1 MSKRQWSEL
10 SPQEKAGVCRHYVCR
25 KGLSSTQAAIAISG
39 EYGPVTRNSV
49 IGTCH
54 RNNIPMTAGHIVR
67 SANEITKSSTRNGKA
82 ARKAK
87 PKGRQCPG
95 AAETR
100 PKDTPSS
107 RTRTRK
113 EVFNAFEMRPERE
126 SAAEAEGLSKADQV
140 ELGSKSL
147 RAGGAVSLADLG
159 PRTCRWP
166 VWSFHDKPE
175 GGGSYCGAACETEDS
190 YCGAHKRLA
199 YVPPERRP
207 KKGSRL
213 WRTSWS

>member
-1 MSKRQWSEL
+1 MSRTLWADLPRDRKL
-10 SPQEKAGVCRHYVCR
+10 ALCRALAA
-25 KGLSSTQAAIAISG
+25 KGLSSSKMAAEISRKHG
-39 EYGPVTRNSV
+39 HVTRNAV
-49 IGTCH
+49 IGMCNRH
-54 RNNIPMTAGHIVR
+54 GIKLPNGRAFSNGSGP
-67 SANEITKSSTRNGKA
+67 TKSAG
-82 ARKAK
+82 RKAK
-87 PKGRQCPG
+87 PKGRQSPG

-126 SAAEAEGLSKADQV
+126 SAAEAEGLSKADRA

-147 RAGGAVSLADLG
+147 RPGGALSLADLG

-175 GGGSYCGAACETEDS
+175 GGGSYCGASCETEDS
-190 YCGAHKRLA
+190 YCSGHKQLA

-207 KKGSRL
+207 NKGSRL